1 MHVIAPGLRFLSIL
15 LFFLLPWIAL
25 FNRCS
30 LYQAHTSSHSRAA
43 HFINTTQ
50 PRYIALCPT
59 ERRASFSEGEVILT
73 LRVVAVVWD
82 KLFATSKWNM
92 SQLHTLWHLS
102 HLASVPLPT
111 VTQQNILCENTS
123 SSLRSPS
130 HLESIFVYCF
140 YKWQAGWWANCL
152 GRKQVSVLRTL
163 RSLAILNQITYVRVP
178 SWNPGG
184 AGSGVSG
191 GMEGQHRCIFVRL
204 STKMNSLSLIHAHL
218 PWNNLLSKFYDN
230 FNF

>member
-59 ERRASFSEGEVILT
+59 ERRASFREGGVILT

-92 SQLHTLWHLS
+92 SQLHNS
-102 HLASVPLPT
+102 LASQSPCFSASADSNPT
-111 VTQQNILCENTS
+111 EHIVWKHFLFSQIPK
-123 SSLRSPS
+123 PS
-130 HLESIFVYCF
+130 GEFFCLLLL
-140 YKWQAGWWANCL
+140 QMAGWL
-152 GRKQVSVLRTL
+152 VRKL
-163 RSLAILNQITYVRVP
+163 
-178 SWNPGG
+178 SWEK
-184 AGSGVSG
+184 ASD
-191 GMEGQHRCIFVRL
+191 
-204 STKMNSLSLIHAHL
+204 ST
-218 PWNNLLSKFYDN
+218 
-230 FNF
+230 